1 MRISEL
7 SRTSGVPVATVKYY
21 LRTGLLHEGRRTSAT
36 QAQYDEAHAAR
47 LRLIRA
53 LIGVGGL
60 SIASVRAVLD
70 QLDDPPESMHELLG
84 AAHDRLGPEDRE
96 DVDTRAAEALVRE
109 MGWQIDD
116 ADPAPLYRLA
126 AALAAIDAA
135 DFTLPPGRLR
145 DYADSMQALAELE
158 VGDVPTESRDAAVHY
173 VVLGTILAEPVL
185 LAMRRLAQID
195 ASSRRF
201 AAGTRPPRRRRSAT
215 S

>member
-7 SRTSGVPVATVKYY
+7 SRTGGVPVATVKYY

-36 QAQYDEAHAAR
+36 QAQYDETHATR

-60 SIASVRAVLD
+60 SIAATRAVLD

-84 AAHDRLGPEDRE
+84 MAHDRLKPADQE
-96 DVDTRAAEALVRE
+96 DVDTAAAEALVRE
-109 MGWQIDD
+109 MGWQIDG
-116 ADPAPLYRLA
+116 ADPASLHRLA
-126 AALAAIDAA
+126 EALAAIDAA

-145 DYADSMQALAELE
+145 DYADVMQALADLE

-173 VVLGTILAEPVL
+173 VVLGTILAEPLL
-185 LAMRRLAQID
+185 LALRRLAQIN

-201 AAGTRPPRRRRSAT
+201 AAGAREPRRRRSVT